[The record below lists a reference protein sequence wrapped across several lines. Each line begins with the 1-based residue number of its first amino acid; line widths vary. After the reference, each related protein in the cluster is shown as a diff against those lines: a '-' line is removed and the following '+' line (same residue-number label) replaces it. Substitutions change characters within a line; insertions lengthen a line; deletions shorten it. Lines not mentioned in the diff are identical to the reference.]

1 MIYES
6 GEDYLETILLLTDRN
21 GYVRSVDIANELGY
35 TKPSISR
42 AMGILKA
49 SGYIVMDNR
58 GHIILTD
65 KGRETA
71 EKISERHHTIAEF
84 MIKVLDVPEE
94 TAYAESCR
102 IEHIISDDTFEKIK
116 AKLKATET

>member
-6 GEDYLETILLLTDRN
+6 GEDYLETILMLTDRN

-49 SGYIVMDNR
+49 AGYIVTDR
-58 GHIILTD
+58 HGHIILTE

-71 EKISERHHTIAEF
+71 EKITERHHTIAEF
-84 MIKVLDVPEE
+84 MIKVLGVSEK

-102 IEHIISDDTFEKIK
+102 IEHIISDETFEKIK
-116 AKLKATET
+116 EKLKANEP